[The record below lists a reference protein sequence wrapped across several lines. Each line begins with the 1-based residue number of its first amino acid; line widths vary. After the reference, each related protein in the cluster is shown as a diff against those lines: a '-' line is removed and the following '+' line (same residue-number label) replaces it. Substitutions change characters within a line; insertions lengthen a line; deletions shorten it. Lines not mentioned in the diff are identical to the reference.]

1 MSSTRVMARLQR
13 QRHPFMVAA
22 GWIIA
27 IALATTVVPCC
38 LIYLGVRA
46 AWQLAGRNLS
56 RLRVPG
62 NLQ

>member
-1 MSSTRVMARLQR
+1 MSGMHHMAKH

-22 GWIIA
+22 GWMIA
-27 IALATTVVPCC
+27 IVLVITAVPCC

-46 AWQLAGRNLS
+46 AWRSANWHFG

-62 NLQ
+62 NLQQ